1 MITTPGQV
9 SELKSTMIASRYG
22 IIIICT
28 PSQLPLGGVGP
39 WVKMTDIAHPVI
51 TMANSTSE
59 TWYQLA
65 NDASDDHVVLYS
77 SEIHGVLAEISQYD
91 IAICLNWAIRTRW

>member
-91 IAICLNWAIRTRW
+91 IAICLNWAIRTPW

>member
-1 MITTPGQV
+1 M
-9 SELKSTMIASRYG
+9 AS
-22 IIIICT
+22 
-28 PSQLPLGGVGP
+28 PSFAPPPSSHWVGVGA

-91 IAICLNWAIRTRW
+91 IAICLNWAIHTCL

>member
-65 NDASDDHVVLYS
+65 YDALGRHGVLYS
-77 SEIHGVLAEISQYD
+77 SGIHAVLAVISHMPQ
-91 IAICLNWAIRTRW
+91 LGPVK

>member
-22 IIIICT
+22 ITIICT